1 MDIKLRLFGSCVA
14 VDGKAGRTG
23 ASARADQR
31 EMYRILI
38 AYKSDDSSVRP
49 GPGPGPFLQSGPLL
63 ALNREHIARG

>member
-49 GPGPGPFLQSGPLL
+49 GPGPFLQSGPLL
-63 ALNREHIARG
+63 ALNRKHIARG